1 MFLGCSLP
9 MVGTSNSPLL
19 WRLKQMLPSL
29 FQAYDPDSGVL
40 GQITYQLLP
49 ESMYVGA
56 QPATTRALLQEA

>member
-1 MFLGCSLP
+1 
-9 MVGTSNSPLL
+9 
-19 WRLKQMLPSL
+19 MLPSL